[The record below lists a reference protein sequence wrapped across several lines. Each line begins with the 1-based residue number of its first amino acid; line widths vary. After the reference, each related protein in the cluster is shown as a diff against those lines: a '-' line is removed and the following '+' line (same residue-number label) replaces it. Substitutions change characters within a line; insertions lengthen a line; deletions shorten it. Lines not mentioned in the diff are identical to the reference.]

1 MDQLIR
7 EAGAWALDQFQ
18 LDPARFA
25 IRPASVH
32 DAQALIRIEQASFA
46 RATPDAQARAFCKP
60 NASRH
65 VGGGVLLKAL
75 LELDGQPVGYLMV
88 ELRAGSEVYIFE
100 MAVLS
105 AQNERLVREPANT
118 LGPMLLAMA
127 ARIAQQQGVPLVTAN
142 LSCGNRA
149 RKGRHQAL
157 MLAHCRRH
165 GLAASAQRGF
175 LFDGGRQQPDD
186 IWLAAPWQSIF
197 DSLQAKY
204 FERKRDGTR

>member
-7 EAGAWALDQFQ
+7 EAGAWALGQFR
-18 LDPARFA
+18 LDPVRLAV
-25 IRPASVH
+25 RPASVQ
-32 DAQALIRIEQASFA
+32 DAPTLNRIEQACFN

-65 VGGGVLLKAL
+65 LGGGVLLKAL
-75 LELDGQPVGYLMV
+75 VELDGLPVAYLML
-88 ELRAGSEVYIFE
+88 ELRHGMEVYVFE

-105 AQNERLVREPANT
+105 NASQRLGCQPANT

-127 ARIAQQQGVPLVTAN
+127 ARIAQQERVPLVTAN
-142 LSCGNRA
+142 LSCGNRSRA
-149 RKGRHQAL
+149 GRHQAL

-165 GLAASAQRGF
+165 GLTPSGERGF

-204 FERKRDGTR
+204 FERNRDGTR